1 MGNKRERKSNYS
13 IIYYIGSII
22 VIISYFLPWKQ
33 GIFEIC
39 VKVIDMIEPT
49 LNLIFNHSND
59 EIVSITNIILSI
71 TSIIYLMLVFFSPII
86 CHIIISI
93 KLLTKRNNNK
103 ALSLIPILIWIIA
116 IIIQILNMK
125 TGGINSIDF
134 VDYKYSVIVAIV
146 GMIFTIIVL
155 KQMKSLIIYIVLI
168 LFSAVAL
175 YPVLRVLAISL
186 RPGDNLL
193 TDSLSIIP
201 IDATFEN
208 YVELFQAKPFLLWLR
223 NSFLVTAMVTILGV
237 VLASTAGYAF
247 SRYDFPGRKAGLMS
261 LLVTQMFPATMLL
274 LPLYIMIAKL
284 HLVNSMLGLVVMY
297 SATALPFCIWMM
309 KGYYDTIPISLEESA
324 LVDGAG
330 RFRSFV
336 TIMLPLAAP
345 ALVITALFSFMSAWN
360 EYIVAAQ
367 VMLNDKLFT
376 LPVGLKSLQGNMST
390 EWGMYAAGSLLV
402 SIPVV
407 ILFLSLSRWLVSGLT
422 LGSVKG

>member
-1 MGNKRERKSNYS
+1 MNNKSN
-13 IIYYIGSII
+13 IYE
-22 VIISYFLPWKQ
+22 L
-33 GIFEIC
+33 
-39 VKVIDMIEPT
+39 T
-49 LNLIFNHSND
+49 L
-59 EIVSITNIILSI
+59 
-71 TSIIYLMLVFFSPII
+71 IYL
-86 CHIIISI
+86 
-93 KLLTKRNNNK
+93 
-103 ALSLIPILIWIIA
+103 ILII
-116 IIIQILNMK
+116 
-125 TGGINSIDF
+125 F
-134 VDYKYSVIVAIV
+134 SV
-146 GMIFTIIVL
+146 L
-155 KQMKSLIIYIVLI
+155 S
-168 LFSAVAL
+168 L
-175 YPVLRVLAISL
+175 YPVLRVLTISL
-186 RPGDNLL
+186 RPGNNLL
-193 TDSLSIIP
+193 TESLSIIP
-201 IDATFEN
+201 KDATFDN
-208 YVELFQAKPFLLWLR
+208 YLQLFREKPFLLWLR
-223 NSFLVTAMVTILGV
+223 NSFLVTSMVTILGV

-247 SRYDFPGRKAGLMS
+247 SRYEFPGRKAGLMS

-309 KGYYDTIPISLEESA
+309 KGYYDTIPFSLEESA

-330 RFRSFV
+330 RFRAFF
-336 TIMLPLAAP
+336 TIILPLAAP

-367 VMLNDKLFT
+367 VMLDDKLFT